1 MIIGFSDSTL
11 EDEGYSPFQFCSGVF
26 CIVFRTCHVVD
37 DVSECEVCEVKW
49 ALAAVDVT
57 EQL

>member
-1 MIIGFSDSTL
+1 MILTSKTIGIPHFS
-11 EDEGYSPFQFCSGVF
+11 FVRVCSYTVF
-26 CIVFRTCHVVD
+26 SKCHVVD

-49 ALAAVDVT
+49 ALAVVVVGVT

>member
-1 MIIGFSDSTL
+1 MIRSSKADI
-11 EDEGYSPFQFCSGVF
+11 PHHIQFCSGVF
-26 CIVFRTCHVVD
+26 CIVFRVCHVVD

-49 ALAAVDVT
+49 ALAAVGLT